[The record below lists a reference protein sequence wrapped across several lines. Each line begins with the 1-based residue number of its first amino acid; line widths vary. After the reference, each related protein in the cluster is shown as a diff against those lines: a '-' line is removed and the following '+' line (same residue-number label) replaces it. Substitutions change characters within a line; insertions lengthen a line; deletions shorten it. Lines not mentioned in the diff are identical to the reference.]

1 MRTGLLTRVRDGRH
15 ACALTVK
22 NQSLC
27 RAQLSFAVMWAGEW
41 AVMVALGVVAFENG
55 GPAAVGIVAA
65 LRMLPGALLA
75 PFAATVAD
83 AVRRE
88 RVLVGVGLVRA
99 GTLAA
104 AAGVLAIDGPLV
116 AVGALVALATVAQT
130 LYRPAHSAL
139 LPALCA
145 GPEELTSANVVRGL
159 LDSLA
164 TLAGP
169 LAAAVG
175 LSAAG
180 PAVVFA
186 ACAGCSLGAGAL
198 VVGLAYEAPFRAASV
213 KIKGRTALDGL
224 KTIMADRDL
233 LLITGLTT
241 AQTFTRGALSVM
253 SVIVAV
259 SLLDTG
265 APGVGILN
273 GAVGAGAVVGSFL
286 ALLLV
291 RPGRLAR
298 WLGIGVMLWG
308 LPLAGVGALPH
319 EAAAI
324 ALLAIVGIGNALV
337 DVGAFTLPARLAD
350 ETVMARVFAAFEG
363 ILTLGVVAGAAAAP
377 VVIELLGIRGALVT
391 LGFVGPVAAAAA
403 WPALRRLDLRML
415 GRDADIRFLRLVPL
429 FEPLPQATMQQL
441 SPTLERETVTAGASV
456 FEQGAI
462 GARVYVVEFG
472 SAEVVRNGLVV
483 ATLERGDC
491 FGEIALLRNC
501 ARTATVRAAAA
512 APLGVASLSGA
523 VVVGVV
529 TGCSASAAA
538 GAKAVTSRL
547 RMLTGP
553 VSLSP

>member
-1 MRTGLLTRVRDGRH
+1 
-15 ACALTVK
+15 
-22 NQSLC
+22 
-27 RAQLSFAVMWAGEW
+27 
-41 AVMVALGVVAFENG
+41 MVALGVVAFENG
-55 GPAAVGIVAA
+55 GPAAVGIVAS

-99 GTLAA
+99 ATLAA

-180 PAVVFA
+180 PVVVFA

-291 RPGRLAR
+291 RPGRLAT

-363 ILTLGVVAGAAAAP
+363 ILTLGVVAGAAVAP

-415 GRDADIRFLRLVPL
+415 GRDADIRLLRLVPL

-441 SPTLERETVTAGASV
+441 SATLERETVTAGASV

-529 TGCSASAAA
+529 TGCTASAAA

>member
-1 MRTGLLTRVRDGRH
+1 MKTGLLTRVREGRR

-175 LSAAG
+175 LSATG

-253 SVIVAV
+253 SVIVAI

-291 RPGRLAR
+291 RPGRLGT

-363 ILTLGVVAGAAAAP
+363 ILTLGVVAGAAVAP

-415 GRDADIRFLRLVPL
+415 GRDADIRLLRLVPL
-429 FEPLPQATMQQL
+429 FEPLRQATMQQL
-441 SPTLERETVTAGASV
+441 SATLERETVTAGASV

-462 GARVYVVEFG
+462 GARMYVVEFG

-553 VSLSP
+553 ASLSP

>member
-1 MRTGLLTRVRDGRH
+1 
-15 ACALTVK
+15 
-22 NQSLC
+22 
-27 RAQLSFAVMWAGEW
+27 
-41 AVMVALGVVAFENG
+41 MVALGVVAFENG

-164 TLAGP
+164 TLVGP

-198 VVGLAYEAPFRAASV
+198 VVGLAYEAPFRSASV
-213 KIKGRTALDGL
+213 KIKGRAALDGL
-224 KTIMADRDL
+224 KAIMADRDL

-363 ILTLGVVAGAAAAP
+363 ILTLGVVAGAAVAP

-415 GRDADIRFLRLVPL
+415 GRDADIRLLRLVPL

-441 SPTLERETVTAGASV
+441 SATLERETVTAGASV

-523 VVVGVV
+523 VTVGVV
-529 TGCSASAAA
+529 TACSASAAA